1 MSEELLQ
8 RNLKEKIGTWDFYN
22 IGSTTINQLKKWGII
37 RSIDYGDI
45 ERKKVDAIIMEN
57 KKVIAIIEYKSPRN
71 FNTKNKKNQAIQQE
85 FEVAKKLGTKLIIAT
100 DKQETL

>member
-8 RNLKEKIGTWDFYN
+8 RNLKEKIGTWDYYN

-37 RSIDYGDI
+37 RSINYEDI

-57 KKVIAIIEYKSPRN
+57 QSKKVIAIVEFKSAKN
-71 FNTKNKKNQAIQQE
+71 FNTQNKKNQAIQQE
-85 FEVAKKLGTKLIIAT
+85 IKVDIVI
-100 DKQETL
+100 

>member
-8 RNLKEKIGTWDFYN
+8 RNLREKIGIWDFYN
-22 IGSTTINQLKKWGII
+22 IGSTTINQLKKLGII
-37 RSIDYGDI
+37 RSIDYGDV

-57 KKVIAIIEYKSPRN
+57 KRVIAIIEYKSPRN
-71 FNTKNKKNQAIQQE
+71 FNTQNKKNQAIQQE